1 MCDKAPDENNKGI
14 LVDFPTD
21 DKTHWVEKLFPPAF
35 QFSLHDLVC
44 PKTAPPTENGC
55 QEWDNINST
64 FERLSRRILPED
76 IEAIK
81 NVYHRVWLIM
91 RNQQQQPPELTGQGM
106 YSWADFLLQFLLE
119 LNYCNCLK
127 PK

>member
-1 MCDKAPDENNKGI
+1 MCDNTRDENRKGI
-14 LVDFPTD
+14 HVDFLSD

-44 PKTAPPTENGC
+44 QKTTTTTENGF
-55 QEWDNINST
+55 QEWDSINNT
-64 FERLSRRILPED
+64 FEQLSRRILPED

-91 RNQQQQPPELTGQGM
+91 RNQQQQPPELTDQGM
-106 YSWADFLLQFLLE
+106 CPWPDFLLHKFVSTELL
-119 LNYCNCLK
+119 
-127 PK
+127 